1 MGVKTIVTKRPMKW
15 GTLDV
20 PRGEEITLSDRLADG
35 MIARGMA
42 TEKGAVVVERV
53 KPKPKKKVEAEDAG

>member
-1 MGVKTIVTKRPMKW
+1 MKTVITKRPMKW

-42 TEKGAVVVERV
+42 TEK
-53 KPKPKKKVEAEDAG
+53 PKPEKKTKKAEAEDAG

>member
-1 MGVKTIVTKRPMKW
+1 VIRMKTVITKRPMKW

-20 PRGEEITLSDRLADG
+20 PRGEEITLSDPMADG

-42 TEKGAVVVERV
+42 TA
-53 KPKPKKKVEAEDAG
+53 KPKPEKKAKNAEVENAG

>member
-1 MGVKTIVTKRPMKW
+1 MIMKAVITKRPMKW

-20 PRGEEITLSDRLADG
+20 PRGEEITLSDTLADG

-42 TEKGAVVVERV
+42 TEK
-53 KPKPKKKVEAEDAG
+53 PKPEKKAKKAEVEDAG